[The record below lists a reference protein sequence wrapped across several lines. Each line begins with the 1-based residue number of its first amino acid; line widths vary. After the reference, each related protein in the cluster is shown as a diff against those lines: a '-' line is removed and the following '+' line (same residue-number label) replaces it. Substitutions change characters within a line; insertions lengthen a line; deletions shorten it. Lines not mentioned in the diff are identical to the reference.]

1 MGATVERD
9 AELLVGTLFAR
20 CRRSLFRYVRGLVP
34 SAEDAAELVQES
46 YARLLRKSAV
56 MRREDAARSYLFRT
70 ATNLARDH
78 FRRRVSRS
86 SDAHTSIDDVPVV
99 DPARNPDEDLQWQQ
113 AIELVK
119 EGIRVLPPA
128 TRKVF
133 LLSRFRSKSYPEI
146 AALLGVSTRTVE
158 RKMREAMA
166 ALDERLTRE
175 L

>member
-1 MGATVERD
+1 
-9 AELLVGTLFAR
+9 
-20 CRRSLFRYVRGLVP
+20 LFRYVRGLVP

-46 YARLLRKSAV
+46 YARLLRKSDV

-86 SDAHTSIDDVPVV
+86 FDAHHSIDDVPVA
-99 DPARNPDEDLQWQQ
+99 DPARNPEEDLQWQQ